1 MILFQF
7 ANLKYNKNI
16 LLTEL
21 RNMPNSKHNDA
32 LTIREIEFS
41 ILIKDKDKEFHEL
54 GNLLRSELTRFDD
67 RRNKDG
73 GAENPIRDFLK
84 TNIDRSI
91 IIRDSTRVYFLNYQ
105 EHGSFTIQFTLLIL
119 TRYINYGT
127 TRQALDYL
135 IKDTIG
141 NYFEELLERH
151 LPVSI
156 SVHSVDNELYEIPG
170 SQDLNYNK
178 PRPKRDLLPLLMA
191 SLALLFTV
199 SLSVI
204 WFFQQSRAGEILNPS
219 NSYKDKY
226 LELLIDKQV
235 NEALQKEKLNFNGNK
250 NIQSLPDSALN
261 VIHQK

>member
-1 MILFQF
+1 M
-7 ANLKYNKNI
+7 
-16 LLTEL
+16 T
-21 RNMPNSKHNDA
+21 NSRHNDA

-41 ILIKDKDKEFHEL
+41 ILIKDKDKGFHEL
-54 GNLLRSELTRFDD
+54 GDILRSELTRFGDTWK
-67 RRNKDG
+67 RNAG
-73 GAENPIRDFLK
+73 QENPIRDFLK

-91 IIRDSTRVYFLNYQ
+91 VIRDSTRVYFLNYQ

-151 LPVSI
+151 LPVSV

-170 SQDLNYNK
+170 NQDINYNK
-178 PRPKRDLLPLLMA
+178 PRSKRDSLPVILA

-199 SLSVI
+199 SLGVI
-204 WFFQQSRAGEILNPS
+204 WFFQLRQTAEIRKPS
-219 NSYKDKY
+219 AEYNDKY
-226 LELLIDKQV
+226 LELLIDKQI
-235 NEALQKEKLNFNGNK
+235 NEALQKEKLNFIEYK
-250 NIQSLPDSALN
+250 NPESAADSGQN
-261 VIHQK
+261 ITSREKK